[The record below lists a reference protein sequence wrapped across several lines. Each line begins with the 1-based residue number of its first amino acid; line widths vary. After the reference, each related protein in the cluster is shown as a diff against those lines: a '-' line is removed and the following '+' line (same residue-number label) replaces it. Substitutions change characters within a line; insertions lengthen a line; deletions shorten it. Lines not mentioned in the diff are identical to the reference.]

1 MDGTAIYIES
11 VKLKRTPEE
20 GYLSSLSFIPFLQKE
35 RLVFDRDVTFFTGE
49 NGIGKSTLL
58 EAIAVAAGFNP
69 EGGSKNFRFS
79 TKDSHSSLYQ
89 YLTLSRIHYFHD
101 GFFFRAESFYN
112 ASTYVDEMDKI
123 APLLCYY
130 GGKSL
135 HHLSHGESFL
145 TLLESRFSGKGLYLF
160 DEPEA
165 ALSLTGLLRFMIGMR
180 RLVKSRAQL
189 IISTHSP
196 VLLTY
201 PDARIYE
208 LRKDGPVSVSY
219 QETAAFS
226 LTKRFLNQPEQML
239 SYLFSDEEKESEE
252 SGDSSF

>member
-1 MDGTAIYIES
+1 MPGEDA
-11 VKLKRTPEE
+11 
-20 GYLSSLSFIPFLQKE
+20 LSSLSVVQFLQKE
-35 RLVFDRDVTFFTGE
+35 KLVFDRDVTIFTGE

-79 TKDSHSSLYQ
+79 TKDSHSSLYR
-89 YLTLSRIHYFHD
+89 YLTLSRVGYFRD

-112 ASTYVDEMDKI
+112 TATYVEEMDKI
-123 APLLCYY
+123 APLLQYY
-130 GGKSL
+130 GDKSL
-135 HHLSHGESFL
+135 HERSHGEGFL
-145 TLLESRFSGKGLYLF
+145 TLMNSRFSGKGLYLF

-165 ALSLTGLLRFMIGMR
+165 ALSFTGLLQFMLHIR
-180 RLVKSRAQL
+180 KLVGGHSQL

-201 PDARIYE
+201 PGARIYE

-226 LTKRFLNQPEQML
+226 LTKQYLNQPEQML
-239 SYLFSDEEKESEE
+239 SYLFCEED
-252 SGDSSF
+252 GDSTGSPDGCFR